1 MQQADG
7 APVKEDFTEDLAG
20 LRRRLEQ
27 SEHYLGLAGLRRR
40 RPALET
46 EASRPELWDDPERAR
61 RVAQDLAAVNDD
73 IARFERLE
81 ARLEDA
87 ETLWQLATELE
98 DDSVLAEILEAVDSL
113 RVDFDGLE
121 LRSLLAGT
129 YDERDA
135 VCHIQ
140 SGEGGTDS
148 QDWAAMLLRMYGRWA
163 ERRGFDFEVES
174 VTEGKEAGITSA
186 EFTVK
191 GRHAYGLLRSEHGI
205 HRLVRV
211 SPFNKEGKRQTAFS
225 SVKVVPFFPEM
236 AKEIEIDE
244 TELRIDTY
252 RSSGAGGQ
260 HVNVTDSAVRITHLP
275 TGTVTSSQAQRS
287 QHQNRERA
295 MQMLAAKLLDL
306 ERQKRTDE
314 VAEIAGAAQRMGFG
328 SQIRSYVL
336 YPYQM
341 VKDLRTDH
349 STSNPERVLDGDIE
363 DFVAAYLRWR
373 RAQEVSAAS

>member
-1 MQQADG
+1 MN
-7 APVKEDFTEDLAG
+7 EDFSDDLAE
-20 LRRRLEQ
+20 LHRRLAQ
-27 SEHYLGLAGLRRR
+27 SEHYLGIAGLRER
-40 RPALET
+40 RPGLEA
-46 EASRPELWDDPERAR
+46 EAADPELWDDPGRAR
-61 RVAQDLAAVNDD
+61 RVGEEFAAVNDD
-73 IARFERLE
+73 IACYEGL
-81 ARLEDA
+81 ASRLEDA
-87 ETLWQLATELE
+87 ATLWQLATELD
-98 DDSVLAEILEAVDSL
+98 DDSVIGEIAEAVGSL
-113 RVDFDGLE
+113 RADFDGLE

-148 QDWAAMLLRMYGRWA
+148 QDWASMLLRMYGRWA

-186 EFTVK
+186 EFTVR

-205 HRLVRV
+205 HRLVRK

-225 SVKVVPFFPEM
+225 SVKVVPFFPEV
-236 AKEIEIDE
+236 ASEIEIDE
-244 TELRIDTY
+244 GDLRIDTY

-275 TGTVTSSQAQRS
+275 SGTVTSSQAQRS

-306 ERQKRTDE
+306 ERQKRENE
-314 VAEIAGAAQRMGFG
+314 VAEITGAAPRMGFG

-336 YPYQM
+336 DPYQM
-341 VKDLRTDH
+341 VKDLRSDH
-349 STSNPERVLDGDIE
+349 ATSAIDSVLDGDID

-373 RAQEVSAAS
+373 RAEEVAAG